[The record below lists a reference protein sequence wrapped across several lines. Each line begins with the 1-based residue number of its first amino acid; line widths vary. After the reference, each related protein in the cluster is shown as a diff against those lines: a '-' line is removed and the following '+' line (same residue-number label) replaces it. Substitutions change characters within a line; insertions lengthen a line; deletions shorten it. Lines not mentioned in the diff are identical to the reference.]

1 MLRATCSDPRVGSG
15 KLWDDLGSTQ
25 FVETR
30 PHAGRNALRGR
41 SIGSSEDDD
50 DELDFL
56 SSGSRSEDVE
66 ETSPRKDKRSVMKGR
81 PRKAVVQEQE
91 PGYRPGYAPK
101 RKLPD
106 FKKVTKPKEAGVSTS
121 RNKLSDVSHEVSERT
136 KSHQS
141 LSRLSRV
148 SSDSSDCSQE
158 TPRPKHSKAR
168 VPEKFPTLDPLFIS
182 GPTTHKQASQK
193 AVVKGKVRLNSSSD
207 RGTSLVHS
215 DAVFDRTTPRK
226 HSQSSHFPI
235 PSPLSS
241 PSLQYPQSSPSSA
254 RGTKSLGTSDSEAV
268 EEAVI
273 QTPKQRPPLRP
284 FPMIAAS
291 RLQNCLRTPRQRI
304 SSAQQTLLRD
314 EGNTI
319 ASDLEE
325 FEEDDSRQRLP
336 TNMLLALILTIFFK
350 FLLANQ
356 QIHRCYVLSAMRG
369 FPRIPPPCIVPFSMP
384 PSARPIRIR
393 ARVTLKGSKL
403 RWAYMLRR
411 ASVIDLRHI
420 RYPRR

>member
-15 KLWDDLGSTQ
+15 RLWDDLGSTQ

-30 PHAGRNALRGR
+30 PHAERNALRGR
-41 SIGSSEDDD
+41 IIGSSDDD
-50 DELDFL
+50 EDELDFL

-66 ETSPRKDKRSVMKGR
+66 ETSPPRKDKRSAMKGR

-106 FKKVTKPKEAGVSTS
+106 FKKVTKPKEAGASTS
-121 RNKLSDVSHEVSERT
+121 RNKLSQELPERT
-136 KSHQS
+136 KSHQT

-148 SSDSSDCSQE
+148 SSDSSDCNQA
-158 TPRPKHSKAR
+158 TPRAKHSKGR

-182 GPTTHKQASQK
+182 GPTTHKQASRK

-207 RGTSLVHS
+207 RGASLVRG
-215 DAVFDRTTPRK
+215 DAVSDRTTPRK
-226 HSQSSHFPI
+226 QSQSSHFPI

-241 PSLQYPQSSPSSA
+241 PSLQYPQSSASSA
-254 RGTKSLGTSDSEAV
+254 RGTRSLGTSDSEAV
-268 EEAVI
+268 EGAVN
-273 QTPKQRPPLRP
+273 QTPKQRPLLRP
-284 FPMIAAS
+284 FPMMAAS
-291 RLQNCLRTPRQRI
+291 RLENCLRTPRQRI

-314 EGNTI
+314 GGNTI

-356 QIHRCYVLSAMRG
+356 RIHQCYALSAMRG
-369 FPRIPPPCIVPFSMP
+369 FPLTPPLCIAPFSMP

-420 RYPRR
+420 RYLRR